1 MKIQVMS
8 DLHLEF
14 GAFDIPP
21 TDTDVIVLAGDIH
34 VGVKAIEWIKKNTV
48 KPVIYIFGNHE
59 YYSKRFP
66 DLQEKIRE
74 ECEGTNIHFLEK
86 ESVNID
92 GVRFLGCTLW
102 TDFKLFDSQQS
113 SMYEAELCM
122 NDFRKIKAHIGG
134 QWRKLKPFDCLKDHQ
149 ESKGWLAHELQDTS
163 LPSVVV
169 THHAPSNQSNAAIF
183 KSSSLAPAFAS
194 KLETFIKKHQPEL
207 WIHGHMHNNSDYMLG
222 KTRVLC
228 NPRGYFG
235 IEKNRSFDPE
245 FTVEIEDEIIKTEE
259 D

>member
-14 GAFDIPP
+14 GAFDIPA
-21 TDTDVIVLAGDIH
+21 TDADVILLAGDIH
-34 VGVKAIEWIKKNTV
+34 VGVKAIDWIKKQSD
-48 KPVIYIFGNHE
+48 KPVIYVLGNHV
-59 YYSKRFP
+59 YYGQKFP

-102 TDFKLFDSQQS
+102 TDFELFDSQQS

-122 NDFRKIKAHIGG
+122 NDFRKIKAHIDG

-149 ESKGWLAHELQDTS
+149 ESREWLAHELQDTS
-163 LPSVVV
+163 LPTVVV
-169 THHAPSNQSNAAIF
+169 THHAPSNQSNAARF

-194 KLETFIKKHQPEL
+194 KLETFIEKHQPEL
-207 WIHGHMHNNSDYMLG
+207 WIHGHMHNSSDYRLG

-245 FTVEIEDEIIKTEE
+245 FTVEIEEEIIKMEE